1 MAYKKKL
8 HTLNPK
14 KRQEAIETHVT
25 KRRVEKR
32 PADRVSIERGVREL
46 LARKVSG
53 TLLGTWLLI
62 PEHIR
67 LGTWDLLTTWTGD
80 NTGGIQPRLALQMVH
95 EAALCLNGVR
105 RSRSLCHQ
113 GFEVANGLP
122 FIATDQEIHYLLDSH
137 TVHQAKQL
145 QVQLGLLRH
154 TMDHYRGELLAF
166 DPHRIPTYS
175 RRIMPKKKSG
185 PGRPSES
192 LLQTFFSLDAETG
205 QPLGFTIGSSGKTT
219 TRASLEL
226 LDMVRNILPSG
237 KTLLIADSEYESREL
252 IDSVAENNRFDI
264 LMPAARRKR
273 LMKIIKALPYE
284 SHWPGYAT
292 AESPYK
298 YQESQHEFRL
308 IGQRTGEKHY
318 SHKPFI
324 ATGEGPRLELIT
336 EKYPE
341 RWTIEEFFNF
351 EGAMGWNRAATLNL
365 NIRYGKLSLAL
376 IAQAAAYQL
385 KSKLPKPY
393 KKWTAKHLADSLFRG
408 IDGDLRVKNDTIIV
422 TMYNVPEHLNLAQH
436 YTGLPQRLEK
446 EEVNPKIPWLF
457 DLKVDFRFK

>member
-1 MAYKKKL
+1 M
-8 HTLNPK
+8 
-14 KRQEAIETHVT
+14 R
-25 KRRVEKR
+25 
-32 PADRVSIERGVREL
+32 SIERGVREL

-62 PEHIR
+62 PEHLR

-122 FIATDQEIHYLLDSH
+122 FIATDQEIHYLLDNH

-154 TMDHYRGELLAF
+154 TMDHYKGELLAF

-175 RRIMPKKKSG
+175 RRIMPKKKSR

-192 LLQTFFSLDAETG
+192 LLQTFFSVDTETG

-237 KTLLIADSEYESREL
+237 KTLLIADMEYESREL
-252 IDSVAENNRFDI
+252 IDHIAQSNRFDI

-273 LMKIIKALPYE
+273 VLKIIKGLAYE

-308 IGQRTGEKHY
+308 ISQRTGEKHY

-324 ATGEGPRLELIT
+324 ATGDAPRLELIT

-376 IAQAAAYQL
+376 IAQAAAFQL
-385 KSKLPKPY
+385 KKKLPPPY
-393 KKWTAKHLADSLFRG
+393 RKWTAQHLADSLFRG

-422 TMYNVPEHLNLAQH
+422 NMYNVPQGLNLRQH
-436 YTGLPQRLEK
+436 YENLPKKLEGQG
-446 EEVNPKIPWLF
+446 VDPRIPWLF
-457 DLKVDFRFK
+457 DFKLDFRFK